1 MPALESGNHRRFV
14 ELPKKVLI
22 LLAQGFEAFEAAV
35 FTDVLGWAG
44 TVCRLPVRAVTAGLR
59 SSVDCA
65 WNLRVVPEML
75 IPAVQAEEFSA
86 LVVPG
91 GFGGAG
97 YFKDAFAP
105 KLLEVIDKF
114 HGFGKPVAGLCVGA
128 LALGRAGI
136 LKGRRAVTYHRE
148 GGMWRSQLAS
158 MGACVVNEP
167 VVCDGNVIT
176 CTSPAA
182 AAEAAFMLLEMLVGR
197 EGRLSV
203 EVQMGFRSAVTD

>member
-1 MPALESGNHRRFV
+1 MVERLS
-14 ELPKKVLI
+14 ELPRKVLI

-35 FTDVLGWAG
+35 FTDVFGWAD

-75 IPAVQAEEFSA
+75 IPDVQPEQYSA

-91 GFGGAG
+91 GFGGGG
-97 YFKDAFAP
+97 YFEDAFAP
-105 KLLEVIDKF
+105 EFLEVIEKF
-114 HGFGKPVAGLCVGA
+114 NYFGKPVVGVCVGA

-158 MGACVVNEP
+158 MGACVVDEP

-182 AAEAAFMLLEMLVGR
+182 AAESAFMLLETLVGR
-197 EGRLSV
+197 EGRLLV